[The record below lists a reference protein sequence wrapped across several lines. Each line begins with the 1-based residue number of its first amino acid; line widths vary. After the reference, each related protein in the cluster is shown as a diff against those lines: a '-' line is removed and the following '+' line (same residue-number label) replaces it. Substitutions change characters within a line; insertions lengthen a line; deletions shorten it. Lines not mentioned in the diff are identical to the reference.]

1 MKYLPALILLLV
13 SGCGIRS
20 FEYNVDGYDAGTL
33 ASLGAEDI
41 GILIDSDEL
50 DTVIT
55 AIYDENRE
63 LIREGNPG
71 IAMKLRLQPGS
82 YHFRIRC
89 ANTNMAEGGRFNY
102 HMLEVEMAPSLDY
115 VAYCVGRYEQDE
127 LGRRIPVAAVASIS
141 EVANYER
148 DKAKL
153 RARMKSRN

>member
-1 MKYLPALILLLV
+1 MKFLLLLTLLLLY
-13 SGCGIRS
+13 GCGIRS
-20 FEYNVDGYDAGTL
+20 FEYNVDGYDAETL

-41 GILIDSDEL
+41 GILIDPDEL

-63 LIREGNPG
+63 LIKKGNPG

-82 YHFRIRC
+82 YHFRVRC

-102 HMLEVEMAPSLDY
+102 HMLQVEMAPSLDY
-115 VAYCVGRYEQDE
+115 VAYCVGRYELDS
-127 LGRRIPVAAVASIS
+127 LGRRVPVAAVAAIS
-141 EVANYER
+141 EVAKYQR

-153 RARMKSRN
+153 RARMKSRD